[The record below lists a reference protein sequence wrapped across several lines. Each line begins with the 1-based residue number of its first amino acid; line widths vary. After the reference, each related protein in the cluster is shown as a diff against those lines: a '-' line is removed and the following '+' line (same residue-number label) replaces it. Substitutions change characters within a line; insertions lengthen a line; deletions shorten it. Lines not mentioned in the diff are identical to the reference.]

1 MHKIRAN
8 YVFLSELKRKHIV
21 TDLFSVLYWTKH
33 DIFPKRTHEKHTLI
47 IIDEYITNTFVL
59 IMYGIIE
66 NNVILPELERNDTV
80 ADLFSVPC
88 VLYRT
93 KYDIFKKT
101 LKNLHLHQ

>member
-1 MHKIRAN
+1 
-8 YVFLSELKRKHIV
+8 
-21 TDLFSVLYWTKH
+21 
-33 DIFPKRTHEKHTLI
+33 
-47 IIDEYITNTFVL
+47 
-59 IMYGIIE
+59 MYGIIE

-101 LKNLHLHQ
+101 LKNLHFAPVN